1 MIKFALRP
9 NLIYILQLIIWNLFR
24 KIDRIVM
31 NEALDF
37 DHSSI
42 FTSLMFLGD
51 ILSGVILYKYQE
63 RFLATNNNNNNP
75 SHFMNIILRKN
86 TNKITP
92 PDCEIKIYTLIFF
105 SSFFDFIEFTLS
117 VSYLP
122 KFVNLSSSLQ
132 SRLSGILT
140 ISSALFFYYVLKLQ
154 IYKHQFFSLLII
166 GICLIIVIISEFLF
180 QNFSDKINIFLP
192 TTYFILA
199 LVTIFFIHFF
209 NSLLDSIEKYLFE
222 YDFFSP
228 FKTLMWEGIFGLC
241 ITMIYYFIESP
252 LDYFILYYEQKGWIK
267 FTILIFLLFLYILL
281 CGGRNAFRVI
291 TNKIYSPMAK
301 TLTDYILNPFYHI
314 YDFFR
319 GNDFLINGNMK
330 YFYFILN
337 LILSFIITIC
347 GCIYNEFIVLF
358 CYKLEFDTHDQISRR
373 ATLLAKDESNYSDD
387 NNTESSDDL

>member
-9 NLIYILQLIIWNLFR
+9 NLIYILQLIIWNVLR
-24 KIDRIVM
+24 KIDKIIM
-31 NEALDF
+31 NELFDF
-37 DHSSI
+37 DRSAL
-42 FTSLMFLGD
+42 FVSLMFLGEF
-51 ILSGVILYKYQE
+51 LFGLVIYLYQK
-63 RFLATNNNNNNP
+63 RFLNKNKKPSVFMSIVLRQASNN
-75 SHFMNIILRKN
+75 
-86 TNKITP
+86 ITP
-92 PDCEIKIYTLIFF
+92 PDHIIKIYALIFI
-105 SSFFDFIEFTLS
+105 SSIFDFVEFTLS
-117 VSYLP
+117 VFYLP
-122 KFVNLSSSLQ
+122 KFYKLSISLE

-140 ISSALFFYYVLKLQ
+140 ISSALFFYYVLKFQ
-154 IYKHQFFSLLII
+154 IYSHQFFSLLII

-267 FTILIFLLFLYILL
+267 FTILIFLLFLYIIL

-319 GNDFLINGNMK
+319 GNDFLINGSMK

>member
-9 NLIYILQLIIWNLFR
+9 NLIYILQLIIWNVLR
-24 KIDRIVM
+24 KIDRIIM
-31 NEALDF
+31 NELFDF
-37 DHSSI
+37 DRSAL
-42 FTSLMFLGD
+42 FVSLMFLGEF
-51 ILSGVILYKYQE
+51 LFGLVIYLYQK
-63 RFLATNNNNNNP
+63 RFLNKNKKPSVFMSIVLRQASNN
-75 SHFMNIILRKN
+75 
-86 TNKITP
+86 ITP
-92 PDCEIKIYTLIFF
+92 PDHIIKIYVLIFI
-105 SSFFDFIEFTLS
+105 SSIFDFVEFTLS
-117 VSYLP
+117 VFYLP
-122 KFVNLSSSLQ
+122 KFYKLSGSLE

-140 ISSALFFYYVLKLQ
+140 ISSALFFYYVLKFQ
-154 IYKHQFFSLLII
+154 IYSHQFFSLLII

-192 TTYFILA
+192 STYFILA

-267 FTILIFLLFLYILL
+267 FTILIFLLFLYIIL

-319 GNDFLINGNMK
+319 GKDFLINGNMK